1 MSIDDKN
8 KEMFSDIKKAVDLGH
23 TMDPVGQESNL
34 SNETQTLNPKESLQ
48 NELLKRLSAEK
59 HRLAAEMEIKFKEA
73 SVKRIKEQEQK
84 YKQILADE
92 KTKLA
97 EEKSKYEKAL
107 KEKYNRVMKSMLN
120 EREEKI
126 ASDYKKTYSNIDS
139 ELRAEIEELKEE
151 LERQK
156 QAASMQIAEAKI
168 FGKQEQ
174 EKASRAFYDNLIQ
187 SSRNDIVKQTEEKL
201 QAEFLR
207 NEIEL
212 KREHEINLKKHTAKL
227 MNAYEEKLRD
237 ALYEQEQSLIRSH
250 NEQTARQSELFTH
263 RIQQEIDAAV
273 ASATSKMELEF
284 VKEKQALNA
293 IIENLRPEV
302 EANRVRMRVEVEK
315 EVREEFDIKYAQ
327 YKQKVEQAKALEL
340 EALLAAERQ
349 RIAEAMQEEN
359 MVVLRYK
366 EREIREG
373 CTAELQRD
381 IQAKIQQNLQEQE
394 ARLRAEHQ
402 QQLDALAKKL
412 QNDHALQLQ
421 AEVIQERARVGDKA
435 TNEKKLLLQQQQA
448 NLQEQFASELAHKLA
463 MQAQTLHQQHQQEL
477 RNLETQLQM
486 AQNQQ
491 GVKQAYEQA
500 VAVTHKPLA
509 TFEPNLEDDVMLV
522 PATTTTR
529 IVEVPADTARFEQE
543 KRQALRELEQKLR
556 AEFAQEIRAVKSNL
570 PQVPAGIDPQEH
582 EQALLECEQRLRRE
596 FQAILE
602 QQRMQAATNF
612 AKQRDVELRGTI
624 ARYKQKILNEME
636 MARTNDLAAAEEALK
651 AQYEARIHQHAELS
665 RVEVERAKEQLQAE
679 HAERIRAAVAL
690 QIEVVEK
697 EQERKFAS
705 YAQAQDEKLKML
717 VEEERKKLGVKFAQD
732 KANLIKD
739 LTAKFTREKHIA
751 MNKYET
757 ELREKL
763 YKEMVKQK
771 DFIQSKYTQT
781 QEAALLEQKR
791 RLEAQ
796 HKHEIERIKQ
806 GFFDPVIE
814 SPRRDE
820 MIAERNVEMLADK
833 ILAKFQK

>member
-1 MSIDDKN
+1 
-8 KEMFSDIKKAVDLGH
+8 MFSDIKKSVDLGH
-23 TMDPVGQESNL
+23 TMDPIGQESDL
-34 SNETQTLNPKESLQ
+34 SNEKATLDPKESLQ
-48 NELLKRLSAEK
+48 QELLKRLSAEK

-73 SVKRIKEQEQK
+73 SIKRIKEQEQK
-84 YKQILADE
+84 YKQILA
-92 KTKLA
+92 
-97 EEKSKYEKAL
+97 EEKNKYEKAL
-107 KEKYNRVMKSMLN
+107 KEKYNRVIKSMLN

-126 ASDYKKTYSNIDS
+126 ASDYKQTYSNIDA
-139 ELRAEIEELKEE
+139 ELRQEIDNLKQQ
-151 LERQK
+151 LAQK
-156 QAASMQIAEAKI
+156 DQQLTLQVAEARI
-168 FGKQEQ
+168 AGKQEQ

-187 SSRNDIVKQTEEKL
+187 SSKNDIAKQTEEKL

-227 MNAYEEKLRD
+227 MNTYEEKLRD
-237 ALYEQEQSLIRSH
+237 ALYEQEQALIRSH

-263 RIQQEIDAAV
+263 RIQQEVEAAV
-273 ASATSKMELEF
+273 AAATSKMELEF

-315 EVREEFDIKYAQ
+315 EVREEFEIKYAQ
-327 YKQKVEQAKALEL
+327 YKQKIEQAKTLEL

-373 CTAELQRD
+373 CTAELQKD
-381 IQAKIQQNLQEQE
+381 IQTKIQQNLQEQE

-402 QQLDALAKKL
+402 QQLEALTKKL

-435 TNEKKLLLQQQQA
+435 TNEKKILLQQQQA

-463 MQAQTLHQQHQQEL
+463 MQAQNLQQQHQIEI
-477 RNLETQLQM
+477 RNLEAQLQM

-491 GVKQAYEQA
+491 GVKHAYEQA
-500 VAVTHKPLA
+500 VAVTQKPVSP
-509 TFEPNLEDDVMLV
+509 FESTLEDDVMLV
-522 PATTTTR
+522 PAAATR
-529 IVEVPADTARFEQE
+529 VIEIPADTTRFEQE
-543 KRQALRELEQKLR
+543 KQLALRALEQKLR
-556 AEFAQEIRAVKSNL
+556 AEFAQEMRAVKANI

-582 EQALLECEQRLRRE
+582 EQALIECEQRLRRE

-612 AKQRDVELRGTI
+612 AKQRDTELRGTV
-624 ARYKQKILNEME
+624 ARYKQKLLNEME

-651 AQYEARIHQHAELS
+651 QQYEARIHQHAELS

-679 HAERIRAAVAL
+679 HAEKIRAAVAL

-697 EQERKFAS
+697 EQERKFLS

-806 GFFDPVIE
+806 GFFDPVLE
-814 SPRRDE
+814 APKRDE
-820 MIAERNVEMLADK
+820 VLSERNVEILADK